1 MAGPGAQEPEPEL
14 PELPPGLENPLAA
27 CFTEPGAMNFAQ
39 VTVAVAAM
47 RPSALALDSLERRG

>member
-1 MAGPGAQEPEPEL
+1 VPEPEL